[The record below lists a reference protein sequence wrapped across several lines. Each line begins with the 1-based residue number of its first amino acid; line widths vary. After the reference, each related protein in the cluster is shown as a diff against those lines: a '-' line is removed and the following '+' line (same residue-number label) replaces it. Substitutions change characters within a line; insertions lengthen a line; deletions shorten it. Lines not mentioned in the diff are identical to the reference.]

1 MLLYKA
7 YVSPTRYKKRLLVDI
22 PADHLRNFNSV
33 TSCWHLKEEEILYF
47 TRLPFWGILPQM
59 RSVSIIHIASSPLF
73 ATLQHG
79 LSYLSGPVKCR
90 SNDDFVVEHS
100 QRILRLSRQA
110 SYCTSSVR
118 QIRVRVERDF
128 RSM

>member
-1 MLLYKA
+1 
-7 YVSPTRYKKRLLVDI
+7 
-22 PADHLRNFNSV
+22 
-33 TSCWHLKEEEILYF
+33 
-47 TRLPFWGILPQM
+47 M
-59 RSVSIIHIASSPLF
+59 RSVSIIHVLSSPLF

-79 LSYLSGPVKCR
+79 LSYFFGPVKCQ

-118 QIRVRVERDF
+118 QIRVRAERDF
-128 RSM
+128 RSMWGLTLGHLIEVIVGAVGRHMSDALIGYCSNAVSCMSESHLTKANAH